1 MLEALSLIVGL
12 AVGLFGGI
20 GLERY
25 RNARKDHEHRQSN
38 YHQLLGA
45 ADDFRNAH
53 EEPAPPRKLAA
64 AAIHFAHFRQ
74 GIEVF
79 GARDVMDATHAFE
92 LAVQERRW
100 EEATAARERMA
111 EAAHRDVGPRSLRF
125 GSRS

>member
-1 MLEALSLIVGL
+1 MFELLSLIVGL
-12 AVGLFGGI
+12 VVGLFGGI

-53 EEPAPPRKLAA
+53 EEPAPQRKLAA

-79 GARDVMDATHAFE
+79 GAREVMNATRNFE
-92 LAVQERRW
+92 LAVNEQRW
-100 EEATAARERMA
+100 DDAMAAREQMA
-111 EAAHRDVGPRSLRF
+111 EAAHQDVGPRRMRLGRK
-125 GSRS
+125 G